1 MARRV
6 WPYVSVALLAG
17 LAGCSVFERPQRP
30 AWRSQAESA
39 CLAEKRVR
47 ASAHVR
53 PIGEVSGPGICGMDH
68 GFRVTALA
76 GGAVSLA
83 APITL
88 ACPALAEMERW
99 VGETVLPAA
108 QARFGQPIVGLTS
121 VGGYACRG
129 MNNQAG
135 ARLSEHAFGN
145 AFDVGGFRLADGRTV
160 TLTRH
165 WRNGEDQERAFLRD
179 IYAEGCDTFST
190 ALGPGAAFH
199 ADHFHL
205 DLARHG
211 QTSTGP
217 RRVCNPKPERD
228 HAPLPTKKDHLP
240 DPPEIEDEID
250 VASAAPPPPASAGPG
265 ARSLA
270 LAAPPQPPLRA
281 QQSVPSMPVPR
292 SLLASGR
299 PTPPQ
304 AIAAQPQTQ
313 PQARPAARPL
323 QLRPPA
329 AGSLRE
335 DGAFVPEGDPADW
348 DVTSSIRRLAAQ
360 NGRPRR

>member
-30 AWRSQAESA
+30 AWRGQAEAA

-53 PIGEVSGPGICGMDH
+53 PIGEVKGPGICGMDH
-68 GFRVTALA
+68 GFRVTAFA
-76 GGAVSLA
+76 DGAVSLA
-83 APITL
+83 SPITL
-88 ACPALAEMERW
+88 ACPALAEVERW
-99 VGETVLPAA
+99 MAETVQPAA
-108 QARFGQPIVGLTS
+108 QARFGQPVVGLTQ

-135 ARLSEHAFGN
+135 ARLSEHSFGN
-145 AFDVGGFRLADGRTV
+145 AVDIGGFRLADGRTV
-160 TLTRH
+160 TLSKH
-165 WRNGEDQERAFLRD
+165 WRSADDQDRAFLRD
-179 IYAEGCDTFST
+179 VYAEGCETFST

-250 VASAAPPPPASAGPG
+250 VAAAPPPAAASAGPG

-270 LAAPPQPPLRA
+270 LSAPPQPPLRA
-281 QQSVPSMPVPR
+281 AQPPVPSLPVPR
-292 SLLASGR
+292 SLVATGR
-299 PTPPQ
+299 PTPPLSI
-304 AIAAQPQTQ
+304 APAAQTLP
-313 PQARPAARPL
+313 PPPR
-323 QLRPPA
+323 RPP

-348 DVTSSIRRLAAQ
+348 DVTSSIRRLSAQ
-360 NGRPRR
+360 QRRRR